1 MGSSRH
7 MGAMVNTIGSFG
19 LDYLLFEILKSAL
32 SNHGLRVISFEH
44 ALEETTVDIIL
55 VPGSGATDDVV
66 AGIHYV
72 RERLPNCK
80 IILLGVEGN
89 NADVVRFIQEGAR
102 GFVFNQQG
110 LAELI
115 KSLNMASEN
124 RGACSGPVT
133 QLIIDAIYRLNQVN
147 GKPEA
152 RLTLR
157 ETQIVQM
164 IQTGL
169 SNKEIA
175 DQLCITPNTVKNHVH
190 HLLEKLRLRSRHEVA
205 RVHAPRHTALARALD
220 AAACPKDLTSTG
232 L

>member
-102 GFVFNQQG
+102 GFVFNQQDWP
-110 LAELI
+110 
-115 KSLNMASEN
+115 S
-124 RGACSGPVT
+124 
-133 QLIIDAIYRLNQVN
+133 
-147 GKPEA
+147 
-152 RLTLR
+152 
-157 ETQIVQM
+157 
-164 IQTGL
+164 
-169 SNKEIA
+169 
-175 DQLCITPNTVKNHVH
+175 
-190 HLLEKLRLRSRHEVA
+190 
-205 RVHAPRHTALARALD
+205 
-220 AAACPKDLTSTG
+220 
-232 L
+232 